1 MPGCEPTAQELI
13 ADGKSLMPAF
23 NRQARGGRAAA
34 RPESRSV
41 KHKAKQ
47 QKLGDNVPDSVTL
60 EVGGRTMVIETGE
73 LAKQANGSAVVRYG
87 DQNVVLCA
95 ATASAKPREGIDWF
109 PLTCDFE
116 EKMFAAGKIPGG
128 FIKREGRPTEHAVLS
143 SRQIDRPIRPL
154 FPDGFRNDVQIVA
167 TVLSIDPELDADVL
181 GVCAAGAA
189 LALSD
194 IPFDKTV
201 AAVRV
206 GRDESG
212 KFIAN
217 PTLPQYETGG
227 MDIIVAGTSD
237 AVMMVEGGGNE
248 IDEEDFLGAV
258 EFAHGE
264 IKRIVKAIDQLVKK
278 NGKAKREYPVQKINS
293 DLEKWVRKNFGKD
306 VAKAMRIVEKG
317 EREEAFARLSVDE
330 ALARCNGKKDADIKA
345 LLEDSSASKEFGKIV
360 KTMEED
366 ELRTMVVDEKI
377 RPDGRKADQIR
388 PIWSKVH
395 YVPRVHGSGVFT
407 RGQTQVFTAAT
418 LGSSSDAQRLDGIV
432 ALENKRYM
440 HFYDFPPFSVGE
452 TRPMRGPGRR
462 EIGHGALAERALLPV
477 LPPKEEF
484 PYTIRLM
491 SEVLESNGSSSM
503 ASVCGS
509 TLALMDAGVPI
520 KDHVAGVAMGLI
532 LKGDKYAVLTDIQG
546 LEDALGE
553 MDFKVA
559 GTKKGI
565 TAIQMDIKVQGVTL
579 KIMREAM
586 EQAKKSRYFIIDK
599 LAETIAAPRTELSK
613 YAPRMIVIKID
624 PAKIKDVIGPGGKV
638 INKII
643 ADTGV
648 TKIDIEDDGS
658 VFITSLDGESGD
670 KARQIVENLTKEIVV
685 GETYLGTV
693 TRVIPIGAFVQIL
706 PGKEGLVHISQLA
719 PQRVERVEDVVNVG
733 DEITVKVMEV
743 DSQGRLNL
751 SRKAVLGSTNG
762 SGDQGRRPPRE
773 TPESRDTSPTPR
785 DLADAPGAPPMRR
798 RRRPQGRREGT
809 D

>member
-1 MPGCEPTAQELI
+1 MT
-13 ADGKSLMPAF
+13 
-23 NRQARGGRAAA
+23 
-34 RPESRSV
+34 
-41 KHKAKQ
+41 
-47 QKLGDNVPDSVTL
+47 
-60 EVGGRTMVIETGE
+60 IETGE
-73 LAKQANGSAVVRYG
+73 LAKQANGSALVRYG

-95 ATASAKPREGIDWF
+95 VTASEKPREGIDFF

-116 EKMFAAGKIPGG
+116 EKMYAAGKIPGG
-128 FIKREGRPTEHAVLS
+128 YIKREGRPPEHAVIS

-194 IPFDKTV
+194 IPFEKTV

-206 GRDESG
+206 GRDENG
-212 KFIAN
+212 AYVCN

-227 MDIIVAGTSD
+227 MDIVIAGTAD
-237 AVMMVEGGGNE
+237 AVMMVEGSGKE
-248 IDEEDFLGAV
+248 IGEDDFLGAV
-258 EFAHGE
+258 EFAHKE
-264 IKRIVKAIDQLVKK
+264 IRAIVKAIDQLARKA
-278 NGKAKREYPVQKINS
+278 GKAKRTYPLLHVDA
-293 DLEKWVRKNFGKD
+293 DLDKWVRKNFAKD
-306 VAKAMRIVEKG
+306 VAKAMRTVDKQQ
-317 EREEAFARLSVDE
+317 REELFAAIGVDE
-330 ALARCNGKKDADIKA
+330 ALARCGKKDEPVRE
-345 LLEDSSASKEFGKIV
+345 LLQNPATAKEFGKIV
-360 KTMEED
+360 KSMEEE

-377 RPDGRKADQIR
+377 RPDGRKPDEIR
-388 PIWSKVH
+388 PIWCKVH

-418 LGSSSDAQRLDGIV
+418 LGSTSDAQRLDGIM

-440 HFYDFPPFSVGE
+440 HFYNFPPYSVGE

-462 EIGHGALAERALLPV
+462 EIGHGRLAELALLPV
-477 LPPKEEF
+477 LPPKDEF
-484 PYTIRLM
+484 PYTLRLM

-520 KDHVAGVAMGLI
+520 STHVAGVAMGLI
-532 LKGDKYAVLTDIQG
+532 LKGKKYAILTDIQG

-565 TAIQMDIKVQGVTL
+565 TAIQMDIKVQGITIE
-579 KIMREAM
+579 IMREAM
-586 EQAKKSRYFIIDK
+586 EQARTSRYSIIDK
-599 LAETIAAPRTELSK
+599 LAETIAAPRAELSQ

-624 PAKIKDVIGPGGKV
+624 PAKIKDVIGPGGKI

-648 TKIDIEDDGS
+648 EKIDIEDDGS
-658 VFITSLDGESGD
+658 VFITSLDGASGD
-670 KARQIVENLTKEIVV
+670 KAKQIVENLTKEVVV

-693 TRVIPIGAFVQIL
+693 TRIITIGAFVQIL

-719 PQRVERVEDVVNVG
+719 PTRVERVEDVVKLG
-733 DEITVKVMEV
+733 DEIMVKVVEI
-743 DSQGRLNL
+743 DGQGRINL
-751 SRKAVLGSTNG
+751 SRKALLGGVSGNG
-762 SGDQGRRPPRE
+762 DYASRGGPRA
-773 TPESRDTSPTPR
+773 PR
-785 DLADAPGAPPMRR
+785 DSGAGAGAPGAPGAPPMRR
-798 RRRPQGRREGT
+798 RRRPQGRRDEE
-809 D
+809 

>member
-1 MPGCEPTAQELI
+1 M
-13 ADGKSLMPAF
+13 
-23 NRQARGGRAAA
+23 
-34 RPESRSV
+34 PESVS
-41 KHKAKQ
+41 
-47 QKLGDNVPDSVTL
+47 LT
-60 EVGGRTMVIETGE
+60 VGGRTMVIETGE
-73 LAKQANGSAVVRYG
+73 LAKQANGSALVRYG

-95 ATASAKPREGIDWF
+95 VTASEKPREGIDFF

-116 EKMFAAGKIPGG
+116 EKMYAAGKIPGG
-128 FIKREGRPTEHAVLS
+128 YIKREGRPPEHAVLS

-167 TVLSIDPELDADVL
+167 TVFSVDPELDADVL

-194 IPFDKTV
+194 IPFDRTV

-212 KFIAN
+212 QYICN

-227 MDIIVAGTSD
+227 MDIVIAGTAD
-237 AVMMVEGGGNE
+237 AVMMVEGGGDE

-264 IKRIVKAIDQLVKK
+264 IRKIVAAIDGLAKK
-278 NGKAKREYPVQKINS
+278 AGKRKREFPVTAVDP
-293 DLEKWVRKNFGKD
+293 DLERWLRKNFGKD
-306 VAKAMRIVEKG
+306 VAKAMRIVDKHKREAAFG
-317 EREEAFARLSVDE
+317 ELNVDE
-330 ALARCNGKKDADIKA
+330 ALARCGKKDDAVKA
-345 LLEDSSASKEFGKIV
+345 LLESPSSAKEFYKVI
-360 KTMEED
+360 KAMEED

-377 RPDGRKADQIR
+377 RPDGRKPDEVR
-388 PIWSKVH
+388 PIWCKVH
-395 YVPRVHGSGVFT
+395 YVPRVHGSGIFT

-418 LGSSSDAQRLDGIV
+418 LGSTSDAQRLDGIV
-432 ALENKRYM
+432 ALEDKRYM
-440 HFYDFPPFSVGE
+440 HFYNFPPYSVGE

-462 EIGHGALAERALLPV
+462 EIGHGHLAERALEPL
-477 LPPKEEF
+477 LPPKDEF
-484 PYTIRLM
+484 PYTLRLI

-520 KDHVAGVAMGLI
+520 RDHVAGVAMGLI
-532 LKGDKYAVLTDIQG
+532 LKGDKYAILTDIQG
-546 LEDALGE
+546 IEDALGE

-565 TAIQMDIKVQGVTL
+565 TAIQMDIKVQGVTVA
-579 KIMREAM
+579 IMREAM
-586 EQAKKSRYFIIDK
+586 QQARKSRHAIIDK
-599 LAETIAAPRTELSK
+599 LVETIAGPRAELSP

-648 TKIDIEDDGS
+648 EKIDIEDDGS
-658 VFITSLDGESGD
+658 VFITSLNGAAGD
-670 KARQIVENLTKEIVV
+670 KAKQIVENLTKEVVV
-685 GETYLGTV
+685 GETYRGTV
-693 TRVIPIGAFVQIL
+693 TRIITIGAFVQIL

-719 PQRVERVEDVVNVG
+719 PTRVEKVEDVVKVG
-733 DEITVKVMEV
+733 DEIMVKVVEI
-743 DSQGRLNL
+743 DSQGRVNL
-751 SRKAVLGSTNG
+751 SRKALLGGVSANG
-762 SGDQGRRPPRE
+762 DYAGRGPRPPRE
-773 TPESRDTSPTPR
+773 PR
-785 DLADAPGAPPMRR
+785 EPSAASAPGAPPTRR
-798 RRRPQGRREGT
+798 RRRPHGRHDE
-809 D
+809 

>member
-1 MPGCEPTAQELI
+1 V
-13 ADGKSLMPAF
+13 
-23 NRQARGGRAAA
+23 
-34 RPESRSV
+34 PE
-41 KHKAKQ
+41 
-47 QKLGDNVPDSVTL
+47 SVTL
-60 EVGGRTMVIETGE
+60 TVGGRTMVIETGE
-73 LAKQANGSAVVRYG
+73 LAKQANGSALVRYG

-95 ATASAKPREGIDWF
+95 VTASEKPREGIDFF

-116 EKMFAAGKIPGG
+116 EKMYAAGKIPGG
-128 FIKREGRPTEHAVLS
+128 YIKREGRPPEHAVLS

-206 GRDESG
+206 GRDEDG
-212 KFIAN
+212 NFICN
-217 PTLPQYETGG
+217 PTLPQYATGG
-227 MDIIVAGTSD
+227 MEIVIAGTAE
-237 AVMMVEGGGNE
+237 AVMMVEGAANE
-248 IDEEDFLGAV
+248 ISEEEFLGAV
-258 EFAHGE
+258 EFAHEE
-264 IKRIVKAIDQLVKK
+264 IRKIIKSIDQLAKK
-278 NGKAKREYPVQKINS
+278 NGKKKREFPVVKA
-293 DLEKWVRKNFGKD
+293 DEELDKFVRKAFAKD
-306 VAKAMRIVEKG
+306 VAKAMRVVEKG
-317 EREEAFARLSVDE
+317 EREEAFAEITVDE
-330 ALARCNGKKDADIKA
+330 AIARCGKKDENVRA
-345 LLEDSSASKEFGKIV
+345 LLENPVTGKEFHKIV
-360 KTMEED
+360 KAMEED

-377 RPDGRKADQIR
+377 RPDGRKPNEIR
-388 PIWSKVH
+388 PIWCKVH
-395 YVPRVHGSGVFT
+395 YVPRVHGSGIFT

-418 LGSSSDAQRLDGIV
+418 LGSTSDAQRLDGIV
-432 ALENKRYM
+432 ALEDKRYM
-440 HFYDFPPFSVGE
+440 HFYNFPPYSVGE

-462 EIGHGALAERALLPV
+462 EIGHGQLAERALLPV
-477 LPPKEEF
+477 LPPKDEF
-484 PYTIRLM
+484 PYTMRLM

-520 KDHVAGVAMGLI
+520 REHVAGVAMGLI
-532 LKGDKYAVLTDIQG
+532 LKGDKYAILTDIQG

-565 TAIQMDIKVQGVTL
+565 TAIQMDIKVQGITI

-586 EQAKKSRYFIIDK
+586 EEARKSRFFIIDK
-599 LAETIAAPRTELSK
+599 LAETIAEPRTELSK

-643 ADTGV
+643 AETGV
-648 TKIDIEDDGS
+648 EKIDIEDDGS

-670 KARQIVENLTKEIVV
+670 KAKAWVENLTKEVVV

-693 TRVIPIGAFVQIL
+693 TRIIAIGAFVQIL

-719 PQRVERVEDVVNVG
+719 PTRVEKVEDVVKVG
-733 DEITVKVMEV
+733 DEVMVKVMEI
-743 DSQGRLNL
+743 DGQGRINL
-751 SRKAVLGSTNG
+751 SRKALLGAAPSSNG
-762 SGDQGRRPPRE
+762 GGHDHGHHGRGAREPRE
-773 TPESRDTSPTPR
+773 STPAAGLPT
-785 DLADAPGAPPMRR
+785 RR
-798 RRRPQGRREGT
+798 RRRPRAHQ
-809 D
+809 DDD